1 MPYEKRMKYRE
12 ILNRIDE
19 MDDQTTI
26 SEFKSLMSE
35 VVGYYSDLINEV
47 SGKKT
52 NFSEEASV
60 SQYLFLGLM
69 GRDEK
74 AITRLGLTPG
84 NLDVQDRGGSQWELA
99 GLGKEKAGLGTPL
112 RADAV
117 TGSYLTGTGYYS
129 EVMRL
134 AEQASTM
141 MSKVRKLDME
151 QRVLKIPELST
162 SVTLTWPTDESTA
175 KTETNPTFGLI
186 ELISKTCAAWLG
198 ITEELE
204 EDSLMA
210 LGPLWTELFSGAWGL
225 EFDKQVLTANASP
238 FTGILHD
245 TGVNEVIM
253 GTGKTS
259 FSDVT
264 FDDLLDLQD
273 ALTTE
278 GAHIGAYYIMH
289 RTVFNAI
296 RRLKDDTGQPIYQ
309 RGDQNVPPTIIGTP
323 YILSD
328 VMPKITDSEASKAFI
343 IYGNPKHWLYGD
355 RKAVEVRRFGD
366 TAQALEYDRIFWR
379 FRVRAAFQPAVASA
393 FSRLK
398 TAAS

>member
-1 MPYEKRMKYRE
+1 MSYEKRMKYRE

-35 VVGYYSDLINEV
+35 VVGYYSDLINEF
-47 SGKKT
+47 SAKKT
-52 NFSEEASV
+52 NFEEMSV
-60 SQYLFLGLM
+60 SQYLFPAIMRG
-69 GRDEK
+69 DEVAVK
-74 AITRLGLTPG
+74 RIGLTPG
-84 NLDVQDRGGSQWELA
+84 NLDVQDRGGWELG
-99 GLGKEKAGLGTPL
+99 GLGSQKSEMGSPL
-112 RADAV
+112 RGDSV
-117 TGSYLTGTGYYS
+117 TGSYLVGTGYYD
-129 EVMRL
+129 EIMRL
-134 AEQASTM
+134 SAQVSTM
-141 MSKVRKLDME
+141 MSKIRRLDMDA
-151 QRVLKIPELST
+151 RVLKVPQLDV
-162 SVTLTWPTDESTA
+162 SVGLTWPTDESTA

-186 ELISKTCAAWLG
+186 TLTAKTCAAWLA

-204 EDSLMA
+204 EDA
-210 LGPLWTELFSGAWGL
+210 LVNLGSLWTQLFAEAWGL

-253 GTGKTS
+253 GAGKTS

-264 FDDLLDLQD
+264 FDDLLNLQD
-273 ALTTE
+273 AISVE
-278 GAHIGAYYIMH
+278 SGHVGAVYIMH

-343 IYGNPKHWLYGD
+343 IYGNPKHWLFGD

-366 TAQALEYDRIFWR
+366 TAQALEFDRVFWR

>member
-1 MPYEKRMKYRE
+1 MQYGKNITHRE
-12 ILNRIDE
+12 LLGKIDDL
-19 MDDQTTI
+19 DDLTTLT
-26 SEFKSLMSE
+26 EFKKLMAD
-35 VVGYYSDLINEV
+35 VVEYYTGLVNEV
-47 SGKKT
+47 AEKKT
-52 NFSEEASV
+52 NFEEMSV
-60 SQYLFLGLM
+60 SQYLFPALM
-69 GRDEK
+69 RGDEK

-84 NLDVQDRGGSQWELA
+84 NLDVSERGGPWELA

-112 RADAV
+112 RGDAV
-117 TGSYLTGTGYYS
+117 TGSYLVGTGYYS

-134 AEQASTM
+134 AGQVSTM

-162 SVTLTWPTDESTA
+162 SATLTWPTDESTA

-186 ELISKTCAAWLG
+186 TLTAKTCAAWLA
-198 ITEELE
+198 ITEEFE
-204 EDSLMA
+204 EDA
-210 LGPLWTELFSGAWGL
+210 LVNLGSLWTQLFAEAWGL
-225 EFDKQVLTANASP
+225 EFDKQVLTANGAP

-264 FDDLLDLQD
+264 FDDLLNLQD

-309 RGDQNVPPTIIGTP
+309 RGDANVPSTIMGTP

-328 VMPKITDSEASKAFI
+328 VMPKITDSEASKSFI
-343 IYGNPKHWLYGD
+343 IYGNPKHWLFGD

-366 TAQALEYDRIFWR
+366 TAQALEFDRVFWR